1 MFSQTKKKVMKTK
14 VNKIGDYRA
23 IRTDTG
29 EI

>member
-14 VNKIGDYRA
+14 VNEIGDYRA
-23 IRTDTG
+23 IRRDAG